1 MKIAV
6 IGAGLMGGAI
16 ARKLKENSFDVI
28 AFNRTLKKIEELK
41 EFKVYITDS
50 AQFALENSNLLLLLL
65 SDYDAIKSVL
75 FSENLIKLLADKT
88 VIQMG
93 TILPDESIELQY
105 LFTNH
110 GAEYFEAPVLG
121 SVPQILNGELIV
133 MCAGDENLI
142 TKYKFIFSSFSKDIY
157 FIGELGKAAA
167 LKLALNNFVA
177 SHIITFSLSYGIIK
191 RAKIDLDIFM
201 EILRK
206 SALFAKMFDNKLP
219 LIHSD
224 DFTKANFPTKHLLK
238 DVRLINELSKNL
250 NLNSDHLKYF
260 MEIAEKAI
268 QKGYG
273 DLDYSSVV
281 KAILDN

>member
-16 ARKLKENSFDVI
+16 ARKLKENSYDVI

-142 TKYKFIFSSFSKDIY
+142 TKYKFIFSS
-157 FIGELGKAAA
+157 
-167 LKLALNNFVA
+167 
-177 SHIITFSLSYGIIK
+177 
-191 RAKIDLDIFM
+191 
-201 EILRK
+201 
-206 SALFAKMFDNKLP
+206 
-219 LIHSD
+219 
-224 DFTKANFPTKHLLK
+224 LL
-238 DVRLINELSKNL
+238 
-250 NLNSDHLKYF
+250 
-260 MEIAEKAI
+260 
-268 QKGYG
+268 
-273 DLDYSSVV
+273 
-281 KAILDN
+281 